1 MSISL
6 KNNNIQAFY
15 MQNRGAHCRM
25 NAPVLAVKSASEA
38 SLKFQQKVTK
48 TDLSPACEPAWAL
61 AVESAARAQR

>member
-15 MQNRGAHCRM
+15 MQNRCGHCRM
-25 NAPVLAVKSASEA
+25 NAPVLAVKSAPEA

-48 TDLSPACEPAWAL
+48 SGLSPVCEPAFAQT
-61 AVESAARAQR
+61 VKSAARA